1 MAQAQA
7 SEGRSAWTFD
17 IKATEGVLAAEKF
30 GVAPVPIEGWTT
42 EGTLLPGEALLR
54 IAGSTLRAGGA
65 EVAVNGDMR
74 ASGERLSTRLDGRI
88 GPMPIDTLKTLWP
101 RALGPGARS
110 WVGAHMSRA
119 AAVRSGAF
127 QYLSGAYLGAAEA
140 ATTPERLS
148 LTLEAGDI
156 VMSPIPG
163 MSPLEA
169 PRMTTRIENE
179 TLEVTMPE
187 AAIALPSGRRV
198 RSRRAASPPPTSP
211 RRCRPER

>member
-1 MAQAQA
+1 M
-7 SEGRSAWTFD
+7 
-17 IKATEGVLAAEKF
+17 
-30 GVAPVPIEGWTT
+30 
-42 EGTLLPGEALLR
+42 PGEALLR

-119 AAVRSGAF
+119 AVRSGAF

-140 ATTPERLS
+140 ATTP
-148 LTLEAGDI
+148 
-156 VMSPIPG
+156 
-163 MSPLEA
+163 
-169 PRMTTRIENE
+169 
-179 TLEVTMPE
+179 
-187 AAIALPSGRRV
+187 AAFADARGGRHRDVAHSRHVAAGRRG
-198 RSRRAASPPPTSP
+198 
-211 RRCRPER
+211 